1 MTNDREPRDIDPR
14 LHAYLDGDLSPSEAA
29 AFEEDLRSGKIS
41 GKELEALQRIDSW
54 CRATS
59 SRAPSSLARDV
70 ERALR
75 DQRASVSRAPSSR
88 VPSWL
93 KPANW
98 NVGWAGG
105 SRRYWIPAAAALAVL
120 ALWLAVPRND
130 SADRPGGLS
139 LPPGAAELANLPVDD
154 AAVSSNTVR
163 YEFRFEAGSAAEVCL
178 AGDFNRWKVCDA
190 RLSRVGEDV
199 WSVSLELPPGRYEYM
214 FVVDGQ
220 WVTDPHAM
228 GFHDDGFGNQNAIL
242 VL

>member
-1 MTNDREPRDIDPR
+1 MMNDRETRDIDPR
-14 LHAYLDGDLSPSEAA
+14 LHAYLDGELSSSEAA

-41 GKELEALQRIDSW
+41 GKQLNALQRIDTW

-70 ERALR
+70 DGALR
-75 DQRASVSRAPSSR
+75 DQRASASRAPSSR

-93 KPANW
+93 KPATW
-98 NVGWAGG
+98 NVGWAGA

-120 ALWLAVPRND
+120 ALWLAVPRHD
-130 SADRPGGLS
+130 ST
-139 LPPGAAELANLPVDD
+139 ELANIPAEDAPV
-154 AAVSSNTVR
+154 SPNTVR
-163 YEFRFEAGSAAEVCL
+163 YEFRFEAGSADEVCL

-190 RLSRVGEDV
+190 RLTRVGEDV

-214 FVVDGQ
+214 FVVDGR

-228 GFHDDGFGNQNAIL
+228 GFHDDGFGNRNAIL
-242 VL
+242 VI